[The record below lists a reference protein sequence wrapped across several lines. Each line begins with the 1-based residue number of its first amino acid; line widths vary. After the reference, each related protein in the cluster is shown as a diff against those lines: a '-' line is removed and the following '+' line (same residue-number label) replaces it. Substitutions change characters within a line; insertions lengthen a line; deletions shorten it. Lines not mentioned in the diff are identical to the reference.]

1 MHIHMKQKLKALFS
15 IQSKHADHLHVTLKG
30 DKRSPWRPAPNGS
43 SPQDVIVEGLV
54 TIQLQLL
61 LHNKK
66 KNQTQNFPVTASVPT
81 AELTFC
87 PSTVGSELVFRQNRW
102 HCSMGFLT
110 WSHLAGT
117 NGASVLPQG
126 PHLPVPLETTFMET
140 VSSTGWSRRTKAVKP
155 SCQVHTGWII
165 PTGVGL

>member
-66 KNQTQNFPVTASVPT
+66 KKSDPEFPNDSFSAHSR
-81 AELTFC
+81 AYL
-87 PSTVGSELVFRQNRW
+87 
-102 HCSMGFLT
+102 
-110 WSHLAGT
+110 
-117 NGASVLPQG
+117 LP
-126 PHLPVPLETTFMET
+126 
-140 VSSTGWSRRTKAVKP
+140 
-155 SCQVHTGWII
+155 
-165 PTGVGL
+165 